1 MTDIIFYLICGGA
14 AVIMAVYYLRRR
26 HRLASALFGCF
37 SGISALLLMNFFGGA
52 FGVQLSLNVFN
63 VCGSLVLGAPFVA
76 SLVILTHI

>member
-14 AVIMAVYYLRRR
+14 AVFMAVYYLRRK
-26 HRLASALFGCF
+26 HRLTSALFGGF
-37 SGISALLLMNFFGGA
+37 SGIAALILLNHFGEV
-52 FGVQLSLNVFN
+52 FGSQLPLNLFN